1 MQEPTKMLIAP
12 AALPVAAPEAT
23 MRLPLAPLVVT
34 PELTIIEPDTPVSDT
49 APDATLTA
57 PEPVADAPENS
68 DKAPEVPVDTPVIR
82 IAAPDFAVPA
92 TLPEL
97 KIISPLAPPVT
108 AFALRIVT
116 APLDDDVPPPLTMRT
131 SPPEAVVDDVVPA
144 ARLKCPPTPEFV
156 LPMTTLS
163 EPAAPLSA
171 APVAITTLPAA
182 PDAVVPVLSVMLP
195 DVVLTVD
202 EPVRR
207 SREPVPAVPSPLDR
221 MMAPVEP
228 AALPAAMPDAM
239 VTGPDCP
246 VDAVPELNNIAPV
259 LPAEGALAER
269 MTTAPDV
276 PDDGAPLSID
286 VRPAVPWAPPSTMT
300 WPTPAEFVLPTTT
313 EMEPAGEPPTVAPIC
328 TINEPVPVA
337 VLSPVPIVSEP
348 EEPTLDTEPVAT

>member
-1 MQEPTKMLIAP
+1 MPDDEPDKAAPVRRKMLPVPPDVTVAP
-12 AALPVAAPEAT
+12 VRITAG
-23 MRLPLAPLVVT
+23 
-34 PELTIIEPDTPVSDT
+34 PDDVSPAPVSKDT
-49 APDATLTA
+49 APVVPADTPLAMVTPPEAVAPPTVPELNTRRPLLPPGPFAERITTA
-57 PEPVADAPENS
+57 P
-68 DKAPEVPVDTPVIR
+68 
-82 IAAPDFAVPA
+82 
-92 TLPEL
+92 
-97 KIISPLAPPVT
+97 
-108 AFALRIVT
+108 
-116 APLDDDVPPPLTMRT
+116 DDDVVPPPLTIRT
-131 SPPEAVVDDVVPA
+131 APPVTLAAEVVPA
-144 ARLKCPPTPEFV
+144 VNVKCPPVPEFV
-156 LPMTTLS
+156 LPTLTLS
-163 EPAAPLSA
+163 APAAPLSA
-171 APVAITTLPAA
+171 TPVAITTLPAA